1 MAAAVSR
8 TCGLWIRN
16 LTLNPCPGPAA
27 VASTCLRTNLP
38 WLATPRAL
46 HGDKGS
52 HSEFMAVF
60 TENTVEDG
68 RGGDTY
74 LPCSAICPLLTTRI
88 WSAPII
94 VDNL

>member
-1 MAAAVSR
+1 MVAAVSR
-8 TCGLWIRN
+8 TCGLWIQN
-16 LTLNPCPGPAA
+16 LTLNLCPGPAA

-38 WLATPRAL
+38 WPATPHAL

-52 HSEFMAVF
+52 HSEFIAVISEL
-60 TENTVEDG
+60 TEEDG

-74 LPCSAICPLLTTRI
+74 VPRSAISPLLTTRI